1 MKNLVQVCIA
11 LIAIVALAGCGK
23 DTPASP
29 NGTNSSEYY
38 PLTKGSTWTY
48 TGRSNYTMTVLGDT
62 TVNGTTWTRLSNS
75 LTGLTTFARKSG
87 TTYYNVDSLGGTE
100 RIMLKD
106 EAVGSTWSFEVLG
119 PNFTPNK
126 QEFAIAETGITKTV
140 GGHEYKDVMRVHLIT
155 YVFNSVT
162 NDWSLATT
170 SDLYFSKGVG
180 PIYYDYGALGAI
192 SLASYSIK

>member
-1 MKNLVQVCIA
+1 MKNLVQACIV

-23 DTPASP
+23 DSPASP

-48 TGRSNYTMTVLGDT
+48 TGRSNYTTAVLGDT
-62 TVNGTTWTRLSNS
+62 TVNGTTWTMLSNS
-75 LTGLTTFARKSG
+75 LTGRTTFARKSG
-87 TTYYNVDSLGGTE
+87 TAYYSLDSLGGTAQ
-100 RIMLKD
+100 IMLKD
-106 EAVGSTWSFEVLG
+106 EPVGSTWSFEILG

-126 QEFAIAETGITKTV
+126 QEFTIAEIGITKTV
-140 GGHEYKDVMRVHLIT
+140 AGHEYKNVMRVHLIT

-162 NDWSLATT
+162 NDWVLATT

-180 PIYYDYGALGAI
+180 LILGDYGALGAI